1 MDSDYSK
8 PKSDFSDDI
17 RQTFIVAKNEIVKFV
32 SGKKI
37 LIFGIIGLATLVL
50 LSVVMFGW
58 GSDDMTTEG
67 GVSTYLSFISLL
79 MLLGA
84 TLFSSVTLV
93 SEFEERTALVLFTKP
108 IRKGSI
114 FVGKFIAAYLLNMI
128 FVIVY
133 YLITALMVGIKTGG
147 FTSNIFPSLGYCAV
161 YIFALTG
168 IAILFSALLKKSSS
182 ASILTFIFIL
192 LVPSLIL
199 SVMMIIDNNFTD
211 PYKYWYILDEAL
223 LAVTDSISGPVENGP
238 RAALVMFIWG
248 LIPTVAS
255 YFLFRKREV

>member
-1 MDSDYSK
+1 MESNLSK
-8 PKSDFSDDI
+8 PEIDIKDDI
-17 RQTFIVAKNEIVKFV
+17 RQAFIVAKNEIMKFM

-50 LSVVMFGW
+50 LSIAMFGFA
-58 GSDDMTTEG
+58 SSDMTTKG
-67 GVSTYLSFISLL
+67 GVQTYIGFMTLL
-79 MLLGA
+79 TLLGA

-108 IRKGSI
+108 IRKGTI
-114 FVGKFIAAYLLNMI
+114 FAGKFMAAYFLNLA

-133 YLITALMVGIKTGG
+133 YLAASVLVAIKTGG
-147 FTSNIFPSLGYCAV
+147 FTADIFPSMGYCAV

-192 LVPSLIL
+192 LIPSIIL
-199 SVMMIIDNNFTD
+199 SVLMIANNNFSDTSQ
-211 PYKYWYILDEAL
+211 YWYILDIASE
-223 LAVTDSISGPVENGP
+223 SITSSIKGPVDNGP
-238 RAALVMFIWG
+238 RAILVMLIWG

-255 YFLFRKREV
+255 YFLFRKREI

>member
-1 MDSDYSK
+1 MESILSK
-8 PKSDFSDDI
+8 PDIDFKDDT
-17 RQTFIVAKNEIVKFV
+17 RQALIVTKYEIMKFI

-37 LIFGIIGLATLVL
+37 LIFGIIGLATLAL
-50 LSVVMFGW
+50 ITVVMFCF
-58 GSDDMTTEG
+58 GSDDMTTEN

-79 MLLGA
+79 TLLGA

-93 SEFEERTALVLFTKP
+93 SEFEERTALMLFTKP

-114 FVGKFIAAYLLNMI
+114 FVGKYIAAYLLNMI
-128 FVIVY
+128 FVIIY
-133 YLITALMVGIKTGG
+133 YLVAALMVGIKTGG
-147 FTSNIFPSLGYCAV
+147 FTANIFASLGYCAV

-192 LVPSLIL
+192 LAPSIIL
-199 SVMMIIDNNFTD
+199 SALMIANNNFTD
-211 PYKYWYILDEAL
+211 TTSYWYILDIAL
-223 LAVTDSISGPVENGP
+223 LAVTNSINGPVEDGI
-238 RAALVMFIWG
+238 RAALVMFVWG

-255 YFLFRKREV
+255 YFLFKRREL